1 MYTLN
6 RAKRERED
14 NLLCLFLII
23 YWKIRISR
31 QQTMSLL
38 FEKAPELT
46 SRRDISWERK
56 NPLKDIFTRAVG
68 TMPWCIPTRNTKF
81 VPDLRNP
88 IMRELAKRARGGGGN
103 SSSSS
108 NSSSIS
114 SRNHYETD
122 RPPSTS
128 RRRAWISNGQSPAD
142 PQTVQSPGIF

>member
-1 MYTLN
+1 MGKKESVQEYFHASSWNNALMYPDP
-6 RAKRERED
+6 K
-14 NLLCLFLII
+14 
-23 YWKIRISR
+23 YKIRPR
-31 QQTMSLL
+31 
-38 FEKAPELT
+38 LT
-46 SRRDISWERK
+46 QLDYAR
-56 NPLKDIFTRAVG
+56 V
-68 TMPWCIPTRNTKF
+68 
-81 VPDLRNP
+81 
-88 IMRELAKRARGGGGN
+88 AKRARGGGGN